1 MEAFPL
7 YSEVRVCYGLSISV
21 AALKSCSYF
30 APCWHTGPVR
40 DCGRPLQVDWGGA
53 GRHQTQQGC
62 VEQGICQVRRTIR
75 GESIDFFLPSIDI
88 FGLWLITDAFHSGS
102 SVSCSQYCM
111 GNSFYS
117 CNDVFCHH
125 YSAVQVDVFTVVYKK
140 FDSLVSGEWKF
151 PRPAVLTRETSL

>member
-1 MEAFPL
+1 MLWFVHFCRSTKVVFIFRTVLTYRTCQRLWAPSPGWL
-7 YSEVRVCYGLSISV
+7 GRCRKTSNTTRMCGTGYLS
-21 AALKSCSYF
+21 
-30 APCWHTGPVR
+30 
-40 DCGRPLQVDWGGA
+40 
-53 GRHQTQQGC
+53 
-62 VEQGICQVRRTIR
+62 
-75 GESIDFFLPSIDI
+75 GETDNQRWKHRFFLPSIDI

-140 FDSLVSGEWKF
+140 FDSLVSGGWKF